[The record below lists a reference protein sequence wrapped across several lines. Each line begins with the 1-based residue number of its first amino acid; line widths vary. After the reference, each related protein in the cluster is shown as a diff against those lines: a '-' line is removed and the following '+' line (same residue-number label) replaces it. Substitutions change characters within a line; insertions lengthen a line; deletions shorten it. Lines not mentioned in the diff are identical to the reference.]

1 MVVRKTHQ
9 SDMLRINMIRTD
21 MVRSGMLRSI
31 LLSFGFLLFFSETF
45 AATEPLAPG
54 RRLAKQAVE
63 KQERWITADH
73 SKFEVLKAGFKSGPE
88 VTKACLSC
96 HTEASAQLHKTIHWT
111 WLDPNT
117 IETTKL
123 GKGGLSVNNF

>member
-1 MVVRKTHQ
+1 MVVRKKHQ
-9 SDMLRINMIRTD
+9 SGIFRVVLFSCGI
-21 MVRSGMLRSI
+21 
-31 LLSFGFLLFFSETF
+31 LLFFSEAF
-45 AATEPLAPG
+45 GATEPLAPG
-54 RRLAKQAVE
+54 RRLAQQAVE
-63 KQERWITADH
+63 KQDRWITADH
-73 SKFEVLKAGFKSGPE
+73 SKFEVLKAEFNSGPE

-117 IETTKL
+117 KDTTKL